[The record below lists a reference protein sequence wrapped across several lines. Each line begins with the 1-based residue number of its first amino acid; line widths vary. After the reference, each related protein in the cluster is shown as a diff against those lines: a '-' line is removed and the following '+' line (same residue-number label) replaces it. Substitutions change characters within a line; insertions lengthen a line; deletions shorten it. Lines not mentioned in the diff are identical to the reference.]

1 MKKRIITLVTAIL
14 GTYSLA
20 VAQESANAVLT
31 FKEAV
36 KIGLEHNLDLNQ
48 QENLLVAAKVDKT
61 AGLLSMG
68 PVVSISGNTG
78 RNDGNSFNP
87 QEGKVI
93 NGVLDFTSASI
104 DANMPVFRGLNVM
117 NSYKRATN
125 LYEAQLENVNRTQ
138 QDVIR
143 VVAQQYLTCLLDQS
157 LVAINEKNL
166 ETQQQQYEQIAAQ
179 VEAGARA
186 EVDLKNQ
193 EYQVKNANLLLLRA
207 RSALRNDKAVLAQ
220 ALQLDPAITFDLR
233 EPDWSK
239 SNLEGLSLDE
249 LYAIGA
255 GRRSDLRQAN
265 LTESAARFG
274 YQATKGSY
282 FPTISLFASYG
293 SAYNYVHGA
302 AANRNFDQ
310 QFTSDNTQLTYGLSF
325 RIPIYGAFQTRSAV
339 VRNRALY
346 ENARL
351 TTENLSLQVKGDIL
365 VAYQNLQDAAAG
377 FEAAE
382 AQLEAAQV
390 SNSLERERYSLGIS
404 DIVALTQAN
413 QLLTQAE
420 SDMESARY
428 TLMFRKLLINY
439 STGTLKFED
448 IP

>member
-1 MKKRIITLVTAIL
+1 MNKRIITLVVLLAAT
-14 GTYSLA
+14 GSLA
-20 VAQESANAVLT
+20 VAQQGTDAVLT

-36 KIGLEHNLDLNQ
+36 KIGLEHNLNLNQ
-48 QENLLVAAKVDKT
+48 QENLLATARVDKS

-68 PVVSISGNTG
+68 PSVSINGNTG

-104 DANMPVFRGLNVM
+104 DANMPIFRGLNAM
-117 NSYKRATN
+117 NSYRRAAN

-143 VVAQQYLTCLLDQS
+143 AIAQQYLTCLLGQS
-157 LVAINEKNL
+157 LVSINEKNL

-179 VEAGARA
+179 VDAGIRA

-207 RSALRNDKAVLAQ
+207 RSTLRNDKAVLAQ
-220 ALQLDPAITFDLR
+220 TLQLDPAITFDLQ
-233 EPDWSK
+233 EPDWTS
-239 SNLEGLSLDE
+239 SGLESVSLDE
-249 LYAIGA
+249 LYTIGA
-255 GRRSDLRQAN
+255 EKRSDLKQAN
-265 LTESAARFG
+265 LTENAARFG
-274 YQATKGSY
+274 YQASKGTY
-282 FPTISLFASYG
+282 FPSVTLFASYG
-293 SAYNYVHGA
+293 SAYNYVHGVPT
-302 AANRNFDQ
+302 NRNFEQ

-351 TTENLSLQVKGDIL
+351 TTENLSLAVKSDIL
-365 VAYQNLQDAAAG
+365 VAYQNLQDA
-377 FEAAE
+377 EAAFDAAQ
-382 AQLEAAQV
+382 AQLEAAQI
-390 SNSLERERYSLGIS
+390 SNSLERERYRLGIS

-420 SDMESARY
+420 ADMESARY
-428 TLMFRKLLINY
+428 TLMFRKLLVNY